1 MPHCG
6 VHCRGLVVA
15 VLMAFASFAVHIP
28 AIAQNRT
35 SKESVKVVLISST
48 AKGLSRAQ
56 LETLFASLQKK
67 VSQFEMLSVILEN
80 DLKKELNP
88 ADRAALDKCS
98 SLSCLQQVSA
108 KAGVERIVLC
118 SVTLQGDA
126 YHFESSE
133 YGIKNSV
140 RLSTCTV
147 EAVCASSE
155 EINDYVTKISVVM
168 GQKIARTDNV
178 PESLRPSTTS
188 WWWYAGGA
196 LIVGAGAGIYLLTK
210 QSKTGSAADNTL
222 PTAPALP

>member
-1 MPHCG
+1 MLRCR

-15 VLMAFASFAVHIP
+15 VLTAFTIFAVHIP

-35 SKESVKVVLISST
+35 PKENVRVVLISSA
-48 AKGLSRAQ
+48 AKGLSKTQ
-56 LETLFASLQKK
+56 LETFFASLQKK

-80 DLKKELNP
+80 DLKKELIP

-98 SLSCLQQVSA
+98 SLSCLQQISA

-118 SVTLQGDA
+118 SITLQGDD
-126 YHFESSE
+126 YRFESSE
-133 YGIKNSV
+133 YGIKTSV
-140 RLSTCTV
+140 RLSACTV

-155 EINDYVTKISVVM
+155 EVADYVTKISVAM
-168 GQKIARTDNV
+168 GQKIARTDTV

-196 LIVGAGAGIYLLTK
+196 LLVGAGAGIYLLTK
-210 QSKTGSAADNTL
+210 QSKTGSASDNTL